1 VNKDTLSGVRRV
13 VLVLAI
19 SCCVTLSAQPP
30 AAHQDA
36 LPQNLDDFR
45 AAVKRVLD
53 ETGVPGAGI
62 ALVRSDGIEWEGGVG
77 VADRERGTSVT
88 AATHFRVGSIS
99 KTFVAAALVQLYED
113 GEIDFD
119 APIHD
124 IAPDIAID
132 NPWEDSD
139 PVRVVHVLQHTAGF
153 DDMHL
158 NEIYVPEGEAEL
170 SLEDVLKRNPS
181 SRRVRWRPGTR
192 MAYSNPGYA
201 VAGRLIEKITGE
213 PYEDYI
219 EREIFDPLQMTT
231 SSFRLTESDEALLAK
246 GYDSQEGPAV
256 PFRRIY
262 LRPAGNMHSSAHE
275 MGRFVQMVLGWGEL
289 GTAFIIDPE
298 YLGNMEQ
305 PRTTLA
311 SQAGLRNGY
320 GSGISMRLDLPFKVL
335 GHGGGIEGF
344 LSSYGYSPSRDVGYV
359 VLLNSTGPR
368 ASEAIDRLSSLA
380 IRYLKRDIEPPVK
393 PEATLDAAALDRY
406 VGYYR
411 EANPRN
417 QLLWS
422 VQSLLSGMRIV
433 RDGTTLYAQ
442 PVMGPRVRLVP
453 VTESTFRRDDEI
465 DASRVFTRDRDGT
478 MVMTGAQVYAEQVP
492 RWRAELVRVPV
503 LAAVPVIASVFIVA
517 IVWIARIRRAQPRGF
532 WELKIALLLCP
543 IALLLPVI
551 GLSMTPVSDM
561 GTQSAGTA
569 AVFVGTLAVPTLGL
583 AVAVLTTLAMRAGA
597 SRALT
602 TYAATVA
609 LAMGG
614 LSLYLSSQGLLGLRT
629 WTY

>member
-1 VNKDTLSGVRRV
+1 MRRV
-13 VLVLAI
+13 ALVLAI
-19 SCCVTLSAQPP
+19 SSSVSLSAQPP
-30 AAHQDA
+30 GAHEDP
-36 LPQNLDDFR
+36 LPQDLDAFR
-45 AAVKRVLD
+45 AAVKRVL
-53 ETGVPGAGI
+53 EESGVPGAGI

-77 VADRERGTSVT
+77 VADRERGTPVT

-113 GEIDFD
+113 GAIDFD
-119 APIHD
+119 APIHE

-139 PVRVVHVLQHTAGF
+139 PVRVIHVLQHTAGF
-153 DDMHL
+153 DDMHF
-158 NEIYVPEGEAEL
+158 NEIYVPQGEAEL

-201 VAGRLIEKITGE
+201 VAGRLIEKVAAE

-219 EREIFDPLQMTT
+219 KREIFDPLEMST
-231 SSFRLTESDEALLAK
+231 SSFRLKEADEALLAK
-246 GYDSQEGPAV
+246 GYDGPSGLPV

-262 LRPAGNMHSSAHE
+262 LRPAGNLHSSAHE
-275 MGRFVQMVLGWGEL
+275 MGRFVQMLLGWGEL
-289 GTAFIIDPE
+289 GEAFIIDPE

-311 SQAGLRNGY
+311 SRAGLRSGY

-359 VLLNSTGPR
+359 VLINSAGPR
-368 ASEAIDRLSSLA
+368 AGNAIDRLSSLA
-380 IRYLKRDIEPPVK
+380 IRYLKRDIEPPVR
-393 PEATLDAAALDRY
+393 PEATLDAATLDRY

-417 QLLWS
+417 QLMWS
-422 VQSLLSGMRIV
+422 VQSILSGLSVV
-433 RDGTTLYAQ
+433 RDGNALYTQ
-442 PVMGPRVRLVP
+442 PLMGSRTRLVP
-453 VTESTFRRDDEI
+453 VTEATFRLDTEI
-465 DASRVFTRDRDGT
+465 DASRIFTLDPDGT
-478 MVMTGAQVYAEQVP
+478 MVMAGGQAYAERVS
-492 RWRAELVRVPV
+492 RWRVEMVRVPV
-503 LAAVPVIASVFIVA
+503 LAALPVVASVFIVA
-517 IVWIARIRRAQPRGF
+517 IAWIARVRRAQPRGF
-532 WELKIALLLCP
+532 WDLKIALLLCP

-551 GLSMTPVSDM
+551 GVWTTPLTDL
-561 GTQSAGTA
+561 GARSAGTA
-569 AVFVGTLAVPTLGL
+569 AVFIGTLGVPALGL
-583 AVAVLTTLAMRAGA
+583 TVAVLTTLAMRAGA

-602 TYAATVA
+602 TYAAAVA
-609 LAMGG
+609 LAMGV

-629 WTY
+629 WNY